1 MVLSALKSKINRTVM
16 DFFFPKV
23 IFNICLAYTT
33 FYMLLLIPNIGGCFL
48 AGMNHV
54 SCILSPVKRVSCVG
68 FPEIYVGG
76 GNKHSVFFPVGRRAP
91 KLGPNMH
98 IMGHRT

>member
-1 MVLSALKSKINRTVM
+1 M
-16 DFFFPKV
+16 

-54 SCILSPVKRVSCVG
+54 SYVLSPVKRVSCVG

-76 GNKHSVFFPVGRRAP
+76 GNKHSVFFPLGRRAP
-91 KLGPNMH
+91 KLGPNVH
-98 IMGHRT
+98 VMGHRT